1 MEYRIAKL
9 EDLLE
14 IICLKNQVKERIV
27 EENLPIWL
35 DGYPKDDLL
44 LDDLEHHYGRV
55 VVDEGKIVG
64 YSCFHP
70 AYVEYPE
77 GTFLKENLY
86 SFGRVM
92 VSNECLG
99 RHYGSFLIQK
109 MIEEA
114 KKLSALG
121 LGILADACNTRAIRL
136 YQKYGFQREGSAEF
150 TYGHLDMY
158 TLYF

>member
-1 MEYRIAKL
+1 M
-9 EDLLE
+9 
-14 IICLKNQVKERIV
+14 
-27 EENLPIWL
+27 
-35 DGYPKDDLL
+35 
-44 LDDLEHHYGRV
+44 DDLEHHYGRV

-86 SFGRVM
+86 SF
-92 VSNECLG
+92 G